1 MLATILK
8 WTAIIMMIDSGIG
21 MLGLKIWQRKLP
33 GLNVQK
39 IALVEAVLAIG
50 VLLLSIAIS

>member
-21 MLGLKIWQRKLP
+21 MLGIRIWKRRLP
-33 GLNVQK
+33 GLNIQK
-39 IALVEAVLAIG
+39 IALVEAILAIG
-50 VLLLSIAIS
+50 VLLLSIALS